1 MRVVFFGTPDFAVPT
16 LEALAA
22 EDDLRP
28 LLVVS
33 QPSRPVGRG
42 RKVKPPP
49 VAARAVELG
58 LDLEQV
64 QTVRDPEFLD
74 RLEGLRLDVAVVV
87 AFGQIFRKRLLEL
100 PRLGCVNLH
109 ASLLP
114 AYRGAAP
121 VHAAIAA
128 GDHTTGVT
136 TMQMERGLDSGP
148 MLLRAELPI
157 EPDDT
162 TVTLGPRLARLGAGL
177 MVDTLRGLEGG
188 SVTPTPQDHGSATFA
203 PKLDKDDGLVDWS
216 LPAQRLYD
224 LWRAYQPWPGL
235 TTTLAGEPVKLVD
248 VRPLAGARPE
258 IVGGAAPGT
267 ILDPA
272 SFDAA
277 LLDDGL
283 DSALADALPVA
294 CGGDTILAAR
304 RVQRPGKSKVTGTDF
319 ANGERLVAGTRFDD
333 IRSDVRIGS
342 RNP

>member
-28 LLVVS
+28 RVVVT

-42 RKVKPPP
+42 RRVKPPP
-49 VAARAVELG
+49 VAARAEELG
-58 LDLEQV
+58 LPLVQV
-64 QTVRDPEFLD
+64 ESVRDPEFLA
-74 RLEGLRLDVAVVV
+74 RLDALRPDVAVVV

-100 PRLGCVNLH
+100 PRFGCVNLH

-128 GDHTTGVT
+128 GDIITGVT

-157 EPDDT
+157 DPDDT
-162 TVTLGPRLARLGAGL
+162 TAGLGPRLAKLGAEL
-177 MVDTLRGLEGG
+177 MVTTLRALQDGTLE
-188 SVTPTPQDHGSATFA
+188 PTPQDDAQATFA
-203 PKLDKDDGLVDWS
+203 AKIDKSDGLVDWN
-216 LPAQRLYD
+216 LPAQRIYD

-235 TTTLAGEPVKLVD
+235 TATLGGEPVKLVD
-248 VRPLAGARPE
+248 VRPIPGITTRD
-258 IVGGAAPGT
+258 APGT
-267 ILDPA
+267 TLNRSILE
-272 SFDAA
+272 
-277 LLDDGL
+277 
-283 DSALADALPVA
+283 DSRGGEAGEALPIA

-304 RVQRPGKSKVTGTDF
+304 RLQRPGKSKVTGVDF
-319 ANGERLVAGTRFDD
+319 ANGERLDVGIRFD
-333 IRSDVRIGS
+333 VRNGS
-342 RNP
+342 RNR

>member
-22 EDDLRP
+22 EDGLRP

-49 VAARAVELG
+49 VATRAAELG
-58 LDLEQV
+58 LELEQV
-64 QTVRDPEFLD
+64 QSVRDPEFLA
-74 RLEGLRLDVAVVV
+74 RLEALRPDVAVVV

-128 GDHTTGVT
+128 GEEVTGVT

-157 EPDDT
+157 GPDDT
-162 TVTLGPRLARLGAGL
+162 TATLGPRLAKLGAGL
-177 MVDTLRGLEGG
+177 MLETLRGLGDG
-188 SVTPTPQDHGSATFA
+188 SVTPTPQDHDQASFA
-203 PKLDKDDGLVDWS
+203 PKLDKDDGRVDWTQ
-216 LPAQRLYD
+216 PARRIYD

-235 TTTLAGEPVKLVD
+235 TAILADEPVKLVD
-248 VRPLAGARPE
+248 VRPLMAKAD
-258 IVGGAAPGT
+258 GAAPGT

-272 SFDAA
+272 SIDAA
-277 LLDDGL
+277 VLGPAGL
-283 DSALADALPVA
+283 GDALPIA

-304 RVQRPGKSKVTGTDF
+304 RLQRPGKSKVTGTDF
-319 ANGERLVAGTRFDD
+319 ANGERLDAGTRFDG

-342 RNP
+342 QTP